1 MAQDWAAVCLRLGLE
16 KLAMSKAMFGGRCP
30 ICGAE
35 KSFFVWT
42 NEAPLI
48 RAMCYACKVK
58 IKLRDDAYGSW
69 PSPF

>member
-1 MAQDWAAVCLRLGLE
+1 MRWEPICLRLGLE
-16 KLAMSKAMFGGRCP
+16 KMAMSTGMFGGRCP

-42 NEAPLI
+42 HAHPTI
-48 RAMCYACKVK
+48 KAICYACKVQIK
-58 IKLRDDAYGSW
+58 IRDEGRQTW